1 MPAFHTVRIEP
12 TFEGWR
18 AAARELLVAGVPP
31 DAVAWRERA
40 DAQLDALAD
49 IDGDLFASSGDD
61 ATRARGVMVADVDV
75 ARLNSGGAPALGGA
89 RVGAADANAQRPPRV
104 PRRFVEVATTA
115 ACHADARRWPLLYR
129 VLWRVTHG
137 EPQLMDVAVDD
148 DVHRLLRM
156 DKAVRHDVHKV
167 HAFVRFRRVAGE
179 PGATA
184 HEEATEQWVAWF
196 EPTHDCLALAAPFF
210 ARRFPN
216 MRWSIL
222 GPRRSAHWDGATLLL
237 GPGMPREAAPAGD
250 ALEQLWRTYYAS
262 IFNPARTRPRAMR
275 AEMPKK
281 YWHMLPEAS
290 IVPDLVADAP
300 ARVRRMIEAEAR
312 PPRRRRPRE

>member
-1 MPAFHTVRIEP
+1 MPAFRTVRIEP

-18 AAARELLVAGVPP
+18 AVARALLRTEVPP
-31 DAVAWRERA
+31 DSVAWRELA
-40 DAQLDALAD
+40 DAQLEALAEFE
-49 IDGDLFASSGDD
+49 DLFSG
-61 ATRARGVMVADVDV
+61 AREGDEARDRPVMVAD
-75 ARLNSGGAPALGGA
+75 AAAATLNAGERPALGESRTA
-89 RVGAADANAQRPPRV
+89 RV

-129 VLWRVTHG
+129 VLWRLTHG
-137 EPQLMDVAVDD
+137 EPQLMEVAVDD

-156 DKAVRHDVHKV
+156 DKAVRHDVHKL
-167 HAFVRFRRVAGE
+167 HAFVRFRRVAAEPDAAVHGE
-179 PGATA
+179 MLE
-184 HEEATEQWVAWF
+184 HYVAWF
-196 EPTHDCLALAAPFF
+196 APTHDCLALAAPFF

-222 GPRRSAHWDGATLLL
+222 GPRRSAHWDGRTLLL

-281 YWHMLPEAS
+281 YWHLLPEAS

-312 PPRRRRPRE
+312 PPKKRPPRE